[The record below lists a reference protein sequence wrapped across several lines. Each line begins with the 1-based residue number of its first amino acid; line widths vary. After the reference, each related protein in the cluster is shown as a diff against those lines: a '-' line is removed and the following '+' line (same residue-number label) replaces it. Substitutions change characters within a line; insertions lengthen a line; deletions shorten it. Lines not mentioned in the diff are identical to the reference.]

1 MTKRGFTFVEI
12 LVAMILMG
20 IISTAMYQ
28 VLNNNQ
34 RLYREQAAR
43 IELNQNTRMAANIL
57 PTELREL
64 DATDPNGSDIG
75 FMNDSSMGFRSWR
88 NTSFLCQ
95 VPDSANLKIIIAPT
109 PWYGLDSLDIT
120 DQKFVVYAENN
131 FTTRTDDQWYPST
144 ASAVVAG
151 TACPLGALST
161 GGASRTITV
170 TTITKSQLSGVQ
182 KGAPMRGYKA
192 TRIWRYADASGDYWL
207 GLQTQSPTTNVW
219 TSISPIVG
227 PVTATGLVLT
237 FFDTLGVA
245 TTATNKVARIGIAV
259 SGRTQDKQIRRGG
272 APAYITSDLSSMVA
286 LRNNRRW

>member
-12 LVAMILMG
+12 LVAMVLMG

-34 RLYREQAAR
+34 RVYREQAAR
-43 IELNQNTRMAANIL
+43 VELNQNVRMAANIL

-64 DATDPNGSDIG
+64 DSTDPNGSDIG

-88 NTSFLCQ
+88 NTYFLCQ
-95 VPDSANLKIIIAPT
+95 LPDSANLKIVIATT
-109 PWYGLDSLDIT
+109 PWYGIDSLDNT
-120 DQKFVVYAENN
+120 RQKFVLYAENN
-131 FTTRTDDQWYPST
+131 FTTRTDDVWYQST
-144 ASAVVAG
+144 ASAIVAG

-161 GGASRTITV
+161 GGPSRTITV
-170 TTITKSQLSGVQ
+170 AAISKAQLSGVQ
-182 KGAPMRGYKA
+182 KGAPMRGYEA
-192 TRIWRYADASGDYWL
+192 TRIWRYVDAAGDYWL
-207 GLQTQSPTTNVW
+207 GLQTQNTTNFGW
-219 TSISPIVG
+219 SAITPMVG

-237 FFDTLGVA
+237 YFDTLGVA

-259 SGRTQDKQIRRGG
+259 TGRTQDKQIRRGG